1 MKVLKQILNV
11 ANVCRAKRIRIQCG
25 HVIMNFLNKWKRV
38 QYAQL
43 FWISLHFSPIF
54 FCVYWKSILFVRE
67 LSSIFGALLFGVNY
81 FFKRRFR
88 IIIYTNLNN
97 CVWIINDLK
106 QISNNRR
113 LLELFCPLSLVGS
126 CWICNFIKF
135 QNVR

>member
-1 MKVLKQILNV
+1 MFV
-11 ANVCRAKRIRIQCG
+11 AQKEFAFNAVTSS
-25 HVIMNFLNKWKRV
+25 
-38 QYAQL
+38 
-43 FWISLHFSPIF
+43 WIFSINEKEFNMLSYFEFRCIFHRFF
-54 FCVYWKSILFVRE
+54 FCIYWKLILFIRE
-67 LSSIFGALLFGVNY
+67 FSSIFGALLFGVNC